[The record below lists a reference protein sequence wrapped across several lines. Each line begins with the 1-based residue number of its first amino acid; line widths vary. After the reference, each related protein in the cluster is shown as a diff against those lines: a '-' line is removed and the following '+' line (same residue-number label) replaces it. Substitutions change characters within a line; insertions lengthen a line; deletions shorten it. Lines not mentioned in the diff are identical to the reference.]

1 MSSSSANHQTT
12 FRQLLL
18 QCLAVLVLG
27 VFLFLLAGSLLVGI
41 YQIWYSGR
49 IFPGIAIQGVSVGG
63 LTRMQAAQYLSSHF
77 ELAPADSITLW
88 YSDNPVEV
96 SPAQLGL
103 SLDLVSSINDAYD
116 YGRRGSAGAW
126 FAFQLGGNFTL
137 RNLPPTVSFDQS
149 IAQNTLNQIASQ
161 YDRPMRE
168 ANLSLEGT
176 MVTSEMG
183 QIGRQLD
190 LPASLDQIS
199 LQIKQM
205 NLKQIILPVTENK
218 PQIMDA
224 SPYANLAQQIIN
236 NSLTLMMPA
245 DQPDADRQWKIDPE
259 DLAAMLTFETR
270 QSDGQ
275 AQIIPQLKPDFLN
288 AYLQEI
294 APDIEIRIEN
304 PRFIFNDETGQ
315 IELLSP
321 GVGGRSIDYDATTA
335 SIQQALAAGGTSADL
350 RLVTQDPQVSDNAAG
365 ADLGITELVHT
376 ESSYFY
382 GSSDARIQN
391 IETAAKQFH
400 GLLVPPNAT
409 FSMADAMDDVTIDN
423 GYTEALIIYNG
434 QTIEGIGGGVCQ
446 VSTTLFRAAFFSGF
460 PISERYPHAYRVS
473 YYEKTAGNRRDED
486 LAGLD
491 ATVYVPIIDLKFIN
505 DTPYWLLMETYVDPS
520 ASRIT
525 WKFYSTWDGRTVDWQ
540 TSGLT
545 DVKKPEKPLY
555 KEDPKLSAGEIKQ
568 VEWEADGA
576 DVRIDRSVYRD
587 DALLFSDTFT
597 TQYEPWRAV
606 FEYGPG
612 TEGMPPKQKDEG

>member
-1 MSSSSANHQTT
+1 MSSSSANHQTSY
-12 FRQLLL
+12 RQLLL

-27 VFLFLLAGSLLVGI
+27 VFLFLLVGSLLVGF

-77 ELAPADSITLW
+77 EFVTADSITLW
-88 YSDNPVEV
+88 YTDNPVEV
-96 SPAQLGL
+96 TPAQLGL

-126 FAFQLGGNFTL
+126 FAFQLGGNFAL
-137 RNLPPTVSFDQS
+137 RDLPPTISLDQS
-149 IAQNTLNQIASQ
+149 IAQKTLDQIASQ
-161 YDRPMRE
+161 YDRPTRE
-168 ANLSLEGT
+168 ASLSLEGT

-275 AQIIPQLKPDFLN
+275 AQIIPQLKPEFLN

-321 GVGGRSIDYDATTA
+321 GVSGRSIDYDATTA

-491 ATVYVPIIDLKFIN
+491 ATIYVPIIDLKFIN

>member
-1 MSSSSANHQTT
+1 MSSSTANHQTT

-27 VFLFLLAGSLLVGI
+27 AFLFLLAGSLLVSF

-49 IFPGIAIQGVSVGG
+49 IFPGIAIQGVSIGG

-77 ELAPADSITLW
+77 ELAPADSITLR
-88 YSDNPVEV
+88 YADNPVEV
-96 SPAQLGL
+96 TPAQLGL

-126 FAFQLGGNFTL
+126 FAFQLGGNFSL
-137 RNLPPTVSFDQS
+137 RNLPPTITFDQS
-149 IAQNTLNQIASQ
+149 TAQKTLDQIASQ
-161 YDRPMRE
+161 YDRPTRE
-168 ANLSLEGT
+168 ASLSLEGT

-270 QSDGQ
+270 QSDSQ
-275 AQIIPQLKPDFLN
+275 AQIIPQLKPEFLN

-294 APDIEIRIEN
+294 APDIEIKTEN
-304 PRFIFNDETGQ
+304 PRFIFNDETSQ

-321 GVGGRSIDYDATTA
+321 GVSGRSIDYDATTA
-335 SIQQALAAGGTSADL
+335 AIQQALAASRTSADL
-350 RLVTQDPQVSDNAAG
+350 TLVTQDPQVNNTAAG

-409 FSMADAMDDVTIDN
+409 FSMADAMDEVTIDN

-460 PISERYPHAYRVS
+460 PIAERYPHAYRVS

-491 ATVYVPIIDLKFIN
+491 ATVYVPIIDLKFVN

-525 WKFYSTWDGRTVDWQ
+525 WKFYSTWDGRTVEWQ

-555 KEDPKLSAGEIKQ
+555 KEDPKLSAGEVKQ

-576 DVRIDRSVYRD
+576 DVRIDRSVFRD
-587 DALLFSDTFT
+587 DTLLFNDTFT

-612 TEGMPPKQKDEG
+612 TEGMPPKQKDED